1 MEWLVISSLAFFIGA
16 MVWIAYD
23 SSRHQEFDDKK

>member
-16 MVWIAYD
+16 LFWMAYD
-23 SSRHQEFDDKK
+23 ASHNHEFDD